1 MIEIRKIK
9 TKEELESA
17 NKIARNSIT
26 DGVDAPTHILYNKE
40 GDIVGLWSLAIP
52 LVLGWSHPE
61 KFKKIDSIYCNEAL
75 AALMDEKGC
84 QRFYIACDKHSPYY
98 RHMVKFGYHSLN
110 WAPSLFYKNL
120 R

>member
-1 MIEIRKIK
+1 MKMVQMFGMQNEDWEIDQRGNKDYLR
-9 TKEELESA
+9 ELYA
-17 NKIARNSIT
+17 A
-26 DGVDAPTHILYNKE
+26 GQLYKE

-98 RHMVKFGYHSLN
+98 RHMDKFGYHSLN